1 MNALVWLNGR
11 LNAIFFADELGDPG
25 LALSQNSGGSR
36 AANADGAPRKHA
48 AFHSSQRKDGK
59 APPHVQT
66 LRQGWGPRKSR
77 GRTSAASRRNASERF
92 RYFPPRSKMR
102 AWGMPGARCTRSLAC
117 KMGREHTR

>member
-25 LALSQNSGGSR
+25 LALSRNSGESR

-59 APPHVQT
+59 APPHV
-66 LRQGWGPRKSR
+66 RGWREVGPGPRKYRETHLR
-77 GRTSAASRRNASERF
+77 GLAAQCARVVHDL
-92 RYFPPRSKMR
+92 PPKRER

-117 KMGREHTR
+117 EMSREH